1 MRQALP
7 FAVIATRCL
16 FIHNHFVIILFT
28 FRITNAVTTSVVS
41 VITIAVT
48 SSVYVCMNLSP
59 WFHTL
64 ANYSIVL
71 VLLVLLLVLL
81 VHATARMLQAQHAAA
96 SECN

>member
-41 VITIAVT
+41 VIAVT